1 MGSTSGVAVISP
13 IAAPHLTTTLAD
25 HGQVLASGIDAALGQ
40 MPGLARAEIIRLPG
54 GYTRR

>member
-1 MGSTSGVAVISP
+1 MAVISP